1 MKKFFLIGLAA
12 TAMLASCSND
22 ETVEMAQNT
31 KAIGF
36 SSFIDKSTRAT
47 DTDLTNLATIE
58 VYGWRGDAQIFDKQ
72 EVAVDAS
79 GAGTYSPIQYWEP
92 NYTYAFEAIAPKSGE
107 KGVTFNAAKD
117 GGTITFVSNSE
128 TDLLYS
134 KADNKITDQ
143 EITTDPGKVDFTFG
157 HLLSRVKFTF
167 KNTFPANAAA
177 KISVKDVKITNAY
190 QNGTITP
197 AEEDAVWNATDNTL
211 QVVFASDNVKDLV
224 AGTGSG
230 ETEHMYLI
238 PVTSPQYTVTF
249 TVVLDQNGATT
260 EYPHTSTITIGMEK
274 GKSYNFIAELNENN
288 VTPDKLFPI
297 EFTADVN
304 LWGDF
309 NDNNITVGK
318 IHFASS

>member
-1 MKKFFLIGLAA
+1 
-12 TAMLASCSND
+12 MLASCSND

-47 DTDLTNLATIE
+47 DTDITNLGAIE
-58 VYGWRGDAQIFDKQ
+58 VYGWRDDAQIFNAKA
-72 EVAVDAS
+72 VTVDAT
-79 GAGTYSPIQYWEP
+79 GNGTYSPLQYWEP
-92 NYTYAFEAIAPKSGE
+92 GYTYAFEAIAPKSGE
-107 KGVTFNAAKD
+107 NGVTFAAAKD
-117 GGTITFVSNSE
+117 GGTITFVSDSE

-134 KADNKITDQ
+134 KAADKTTGA
-143 EITTDPGKVDFTFG
+143 EVTTDPGKVGFTFK

-197 AEEDAVWNATDNTL
+197 AEENAVWNATNNTL
-211 QVVFASDNVKDLV
+211 SVVFASDNVKDLV

-238 PVTSPQYTVTF
+238 PVASPQYTVTF

-260 EYPHTSTITIGMEK
+260 EYPHTSTITTRMEK
-274 GKSYNFIAELNENN
+274 GKSYNFVAALNETN

-297 EFTADVN
+297 EFTAEVDP
-304 LWGDF
+304 WGAF
-309 NDNNITVGK
+309 TNNDITVE
-318 IHFASS
+318 

>member
-1 MKKFFLIGLAA
+1 MKKIFLIGLAA

-47 DTDLTNLATIE
+47 DTDITNLGAIE
-58 VYGWRGDAQIFDKQ
+58 VYGWRDDAQIFNAKA
-72 EVAVDAS
+72 VTVDAT
-79 GAGTYSPIQYWEP
+79 GNGTYSPLQYWEP
-92 NYTYAFEAIAPKSGE
+92 GYTYAFEAIAPKSGE
-107 KGVTFNAAKD
+107 NGVTFAAAKD
-117 GGTITFVSNSE
+117 GGTITFVSDSE

-134 KADNKITDQ
+134 KAADKKTDAKV
-143 EITTDPGKVDFTFG
+143 TADPGKVGFTFK

-197 AEEDAVWNATDNTL
+197 AEENAVWNATNNTL
-211 QVVFASDNVKDLV
+211 SVVFASDNVKDLV

-230 ETEHMYLI
+230 ETKHMYLI
-238 PVTSPQYTVTF
+238 PVASPQYTVTF

-260 EYPHTSTITIGMEK
+260 EYPHTSTITTRMEK
-274 GKSYNFIAELNENN
+274 GKSYNFVAALNETN
-288 VTPDKLFPI
+288 VTPDELFPI
-297 EFTADVN
+297 EFTAEVDP
-304 LWGDF
+304 WGAF
-309 NDNNITVGK
+309 TNNDITVE
-318 IHFASS
+318 

>member
-1 MKKFFLIGLAA
+1 MKKIFLIGLAA

-58 VYGWRGDAQIFDKQ
+58 VYGWRGDAPIFDKQ
-72 EVAVDAS
+72 EVTVEAS

-107 KGVTFNAAKD
+107 KGITFAAAKN
-117 GGTITFVSNSE
+117 GGTITFASNSE

-134 KADNKITDQ
+134 KAADKTTGT
-143 EITTDPGKVDFTFG
+143 EVTTDPGEVHFTFG
-157 HLLSRVKFTF
+157 HMLSRVKFTF
-167 KNTFPANAAA
+167 KNTFPENTAA
-177 KISVKDVKITNAY
+177 KISVKDVRITNAY
-190 QNGTITP
+190 KNGTITP
-197 AEEDAVWNATDNTL
+197 AAVNAAWTVADADKTL
-211 QVVFASDNVKDLV
+211 PVVFTSDAVKDLD
-224 AGTGSG
+224 AGTGVA

-238 PVTSPQYTVTF
+238 PVATPEYTVEF

-260 EYPHTSTITIGMEK
+260 EYPHTSTITTGMEK
-274 GKSYNFIAELNENN
+274 GKSYNFVAALDETN
-288 VTPDKLFPI
+288 VTPNELFPI
-297 EFTADVN
+297 KFTAEVED
-304 LWGDF
+304 WGDF
-309 NDNNITVGK
+309 TDHDITVE
-318 IHFASS
+318 